1 MKKNMGKNKILIGE
15 CQLINVGMMELG
27 NCHLKIVLVNNW
39 ASLMAQRVKNPSAN
53 EEHAGSI
60 PGLGRSPGGGHSNPL

>member
-27 NCHLKIVLVNNW
+27 NCHLKIVHP
-39 ASLMAQRVKNPSAN
+39 RD
-53 EEHAGSI
+53 AGS
-60 PGLGRSPGGGHSNPL
+60 GLRAATNSCANSSQ

>member
-39 ASLMAQRVKNPSAN
+39 SSHKA
-53 EEHAGSI
+53 HW
-60 PGLGRSPGGGHSNPL
+60 